1 MKTRSKVSSGKQWSQ
16 REKEFLVQGLQ
27 NNLLLS
33 ELLGQLPS
41 RSADSV
47 IGQAHKLNYAER
59 KQPNGDKAFVYGMS
73 HRETR
78 VWESAENDNE
88 SVPVGVSFE
97 AYKDAHI
104 IPKKPKYT
112 TKELRMQALDFL
124 YEKDLMINDQS
135 VKQTMN
141 LLSKFQKEVLL

>member
-1 MKTRSKVSSGKQWSQ
+1 MNSRSKVSSGKQWSQ
-16 REKEFLVQGLQ
+16 REKEFLIQGLQ

-33 ELLGQLPS
+33 ELLGQLPG
-41 RSADSV
+41 RSADAI

-78 VWESAENDNE
+78 VGKSAGDDSE
-88 SVPVGVSFE
+88 SVPALVSFE
-97 AYKDAHI
+97 TYKDTRI
-104 IPKKPKYT
+104 ISKKPKRT

-135 VKQTMN
+135 VKHTIK
-141 LLSKFQKEVLL
+141 LLTQFKKEIV